1 MGIEVG
7 LSFQA
12 NDAATNVPLDITSHM
27 GPKEMIKEHVQCLFN
42 TKMTS

>member
-1 MGIEVG
+1 MGIEAG

-12 NDAATNVPLDITSHM
+12 NDAAPNMPLDITSHM
-27 GPKEMIKEHVQCLFN
+27 WPKEMIREHVQCLFD

>member
-1 MGIEVG
+1 MGNEVG

-12 NDAATNVPLDITSHM
+12 NDAEPNVSLEIASHM
-27 GPKEMIKEHVQCLFN
+27 WPKEMIVEHVQCLFD